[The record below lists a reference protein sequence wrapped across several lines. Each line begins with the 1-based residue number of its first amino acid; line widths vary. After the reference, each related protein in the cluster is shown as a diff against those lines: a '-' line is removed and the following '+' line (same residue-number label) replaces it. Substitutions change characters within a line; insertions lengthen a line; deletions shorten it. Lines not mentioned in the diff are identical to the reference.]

1 MNYSGGQYR
10 HEQHHTNPDR
20 HFLASSNV
28 IVTRCPSHAK
38 RYQGDDS
45 DNENN

>member
-10 HEQHHTNPDR
+10 HEQHHANPDR
-20 HFLASSNV
+20 RFLSFPD
-28 IVTRCPSHAK
+28 ITVTRCPSHAK